1 MPSYR
6 GVDQNDLLKSIND
19 ACELLETHST
29 GPECQKLIDGLRAAD
44 PATGVSKLGAIA
56 NATTDQELAAAV
68 RGSGAS
74 WLFICL
80 DEVLQFHAVYN
91 TDGKG
96 RDIAERLSRW
106 GAGDGA
112 RVSAYYP
119 IDAEADS
126 WLAVNYARHV
136 EPSEENL
143 QKIAGL
149 ASALTQDATALG
161 TAFNAM
167 TKMVE
172 MNQKGASDEE
182 MKKIFLDL
190 DLHERYVTRG
200 TLSALS
206 LDGAEASL
214 ELEQPMGRFG
224 VVIDDLTAGRIGG
237 YDPAL
242 KAIRDKV
249 EQALGPFYETD
260 EVNMTGIGMITR
272 TGPFVKGETPQGIV
286 FGSSKRAAQAVADAL
301 PGMKVLDEQGHALA
315 PNTLKPIPPK
325 PGFNL

>member
-1 MPSYR
+1 MVSYR
-6 GVDQNDLLKSIND
+6 GVAQSDLVKSIND
-19 ACELLETHST
+19 ALELLETHST
-29 GPECQKLIDGLRAAD
+29 GPECQKLIDAMRAVD

-56 NATTDQELAAAV
+56 AAANDKDLATAV

-74 WLFICL
+74 WLFICA
-80 DEVLQFHAVYN
+80 DEVLQYHAVYN

-96 RDIAERLSRW
+96 RDVAERLSQW

-119 IDAEADS
+119 IDAEVDS
-126 WLAVNYARHV
+126 WLAVNYARRV
-136 EPSEENL
+136 EPTEENL
-143 QKIAGL
+143 EKIAGL

-167 TKMVE
+167 TKMIE
-172 MNQKGASDEE
+172 MHAKGATDDA
-182 MKKIFLDL
+182 MRKVFTDL

-206 LDGAEASL
+206 LDGAQASL

-224 VVIDDLTAGRIGG
+224 LVIDDLTTGKVNGHDASI
-237 YDPAL
+237 

-249 EQALGPFYETD
+249 EEALMPFYDTD
-260 EVNMTGIGMITR
+260 EVNMTGIGLIVR
-272 TGPFVKGETPQGIV
+272 GVFKKGESPQGIV

-301 PGMKVLDEQGHALA
+301 PDMKVLDEEGHRLA
-315 PNTLKPIPPK
+315 PNTMKPLPPK
-325 PGFNL
+325 PGFTL